1 MKTFWR
7 ILAFAP
13 PFVSYGPAYLLTSLL
28 GVIFGAVNLALLI
41 PLLQVLFDTGG
52 PTGPALAQPPT
63 FVLGTTYFQD
73 LFNYYF
79 GQVVS
84 QYGKFAALQYVCAV
98 LIGSVFLANLFLYW
112 SQRIMNRLCQDLV
125 RNVRRQLFDHLLYLH
140 LGYFA
145 GERKGDLMARATND
159 VLEIEYTAIIVL
171 KSVLKEPLTILV
183 LFGMLFY
190 ISAELTLFA
199 LFFLPISGGVIAL
212 VTRRLRKEGRQRQD
226 TLGQLLNMVDEALG
240 GLKVINAF
248 NARQYIRQKFDKKNT
263 EYRDV
268 TKGLENRRDLA
279 SPLSQ
284 LMGVMVVAG
293 ILLYGGN
300 LVLGGNG
307 SLDGASFITYIA
319 VFTQILTPAKALAA
333 MYTGMSRSVAPIE
346 RVLEV
351 LHAPSRIVDQ
361 AGAGHIAE
369 LRQGIQIDNVWFAYD
384 GKPVLKGIDL
394 TVGKGQVVAL
404 VGASGGGKS
413 TLADLIPRFHDPTAG
428 SIRLDGTDLREL
440 RLESVR
446 ALMGIVTQE
455 PILFN
460 DTVFNNIAFGIEG
473 AREEDVVRAA
483 MIAHAHGF
491 IAQLEHGYQTNI
503 GDRGS
508 RLSGG
513 QRQRLSIARAVL
525 KNPAI
530 LILDEATSALDS
542 ESEHLVQDA
551 IAHLMQNRTSLVIAH
566 RLSTIQHADQI
577 VVIHEGQVVEQGTHE
592 QLLAAG
598 GAYSKMVGLQSVA

>member
-28 GVIFGAVNLALLI
+28 AVVFGAVNLALLI
-41 PLLQVLFDTGG
+41 PLLNVLFDNGAPSG
-52 PTGPALAQPPT
+52 PLVAQLPT
-63 FVLGTTYFQD
+63 FEPRLSYFEA

-79 GQVVS
+79 AQVVN
-84 QYGKFAALQYVCAV
+84 QYGKFAALQYVCVV

-159 VLEIEYTAIIVL
+159 VQEIEYTVIIVL
-171 KSVLKEPLTILV
+171 KSILKEPLTIV
-183 LFGMLFY
+183 VFFGMLFY

-199 LFFLPISGGVIAL
+199 LFFLPISGGLIAL
-212 VTRRLRKEGRQRQD
+212 VTKRLRKEGRERQD
-226 TLGQLLNMVDEALG
+226 TMGQLLNIVDETLG

-248 NARQYIRQKFDKKNT
+248 NARQYIQRKFAQKNS
-263 EYRDV
+263 EYRNV
-268 TKGLENRRDLA
+268 TKGLENKRDLA

-284 LMGVMVVAG
+284 LLGVMVVAG

-300 LVLGGNG
+300 LVLAGQGE
-307 SLDGASFITYIA
+307 LDGASFITYIA
-319 VFTQILTPAKALAA
+319 VFTQILTPAKSIAT
-333 MYTGMSRSVAPIE
+333 MYSAVSRGVAPIE

-361 AGAGHIAE
+361 PGAGHLAE
-369 LRQGIQIDNVWFAYD
+369 LREGIVIDNVWFAYD

-404 VGASGGGKS
+404 VGPSGGGKS

-446 ALMGIVTQE
+446 GLMGIVTQE

-566 RLSTIQHADQI
+566 RLSTIQHADKI
-577 VVIHEGQVVEQGTHE
+577 VVIQEGQVVEQGTHE